1 MATRVYLVDDH
12 PLVREWL
19 VNLLRIE
26 PDLSVVGEAG
36 EAATAMTAMLADPPH
51 VAVVDLSLHRGSGL
65 DLIKTLREQLPN
77 VGVIVLSMH
86 EELTDIERAFRA
98 GALGY
103 VTKRESTRLI
113 VEAIRSVRAGKVFAN
128 PTTLAQLAA
137 RFVGRTPSPETIEG
151 LSDREL
157 DVFRRLGSG
166 QSTREIAETLGV
178 SLKTVQTYCAR
189 IKEKL
194 GLQDWQEL
202 SRYAYLRNARQSG
215 IDRLSGGA

>member
-1 MATRVYLVDDH
+1 MPTRAFIVDDH

-19 VNLLRIE
+19 ANLLTIE
-26 PDLSVVGEAG
+26 PDIRIVGEAAD
-36 EAATAMTAMLADPPH
+36 AATALAAMRLDPPH
-51 VAVVDLSLHRGSGL
+51 VAIVDLSLHRGSGL
-65 DLIKTLREQLPN
+65 DLIKDLREHLPG
-77 VGVIVLSMH
+77 VAVIVLSMH
-86 EELTDIERAFRA
+86 EELTDMERAFRA

-113 VEAIRSVRAGKVFAN
+113 VDAIRAAREGRVFAN
-128 PTTLAQLAA
+128 PDTLAQLATRVA
-137 RFVGRTPSPETIEG
+137 GRTPSLEAEEV

-166 QSTREIAETLGV
+166 QSTREISDALGV
-178 SLKTVQTYCAR
+178 GLKTIQTYCAR

-202 SRYAYLRNARQSG
+202 SRYAYLRNARQHG
-215 IDRLSGGA
+215 IDRPPGA

>member
-1 MATRVYLVDDH
+1 MPTRVYLVDDH

-26 PDLSVVGEAG
+26 PDLSVVGEA
-36 EAATAMTAMLADPPH
+36 ADTATAMAAMLADPPH

-65 DLIKTLREQLPN
+65 DLIKALREQLPQ

-86 EELTDIERAFRA
+86 EELTDMERAFRA

-128 PTTLAQLAA
+128 PATLAQLAA
-137 RFVGRTPSPETIEG
+137 RFVGRTPSLEAVEV

-157 DVFRRLGSG
+157 DVFRRLGNG
-166 QSTREIAETLGV
+166 QSTREIADTLGV

>member
-1 MATRVYLVDDH
+1 MPTRAFIVDDH

-19 VNLLRIE
+19 VNLLNIESDIRI
-26 PDLSVVGEAG
+26 VGEAAD
-36 EAATAMTAMLADPPH
+36 AASALTAMLADPPH

-65 DLIKTLREQLPN
+65 ELIKDLREQLPS
-77 VGVIVLSMH
+77 VAVIVLSMH
-86 EELTDIERAFRA
+86 EELTDMERAFRA

-113 VEAIRSVRAGKVFAN
+113 VDAIRAAREGRVFAN
-128 PTTLAQLAA
+128 PDALAQLAT
-137 RFVGRTPSPETIEG
+137 RFVGRTPSPEAVEV

-157 DVFRRLGSG
+157 DVFRRLGNG
-166 QSTREIAETLGV
+166 QSTREISDSLGV
-178 SLKTVQTYCAR
+178 SLKTIQTYCAR

-202 SRYAYLRNARQSG
+202 SRYAYLRNARQNG
-215 IDRLSGGA
+215 IDRHSGNT

>member
-1 MATRVYLVDDH
+1 MPTRVFIVDDH

-19 VNLLRIE
+19 ANLLTIE
-26 PDLSVVGEAG
+26 PDIRIVGEAA
-36 EAATAMTAMLADPPH
+36 EAATALAAMRGDPPH

-65 DLIKTLREQLPN
+65 DLIKDLREQLPA
-77 VGVIVLSMH
+77 VAVVVLSMH
-86 EELTDIERAFRA
+86 EELTDMERAFRA

-113 VEAIRSVRAGKVFAN
+113 VDAIRAAREGRVFAN
-128 PTTLAQLAA
+128 PDSLAQLAA
-137 RFVGRTPSPETIEG
+137 RVVSRTPSAEAVDV

-157 DVFRRLGSG
+157 DVFRRLGDA
-166 QSTREIAETLGV
+166 QSTREIAESLEV
-178 SLKTVQTYCAR
+178 SLKTIQTYCAR

-202 SRYAYLRNARQSG
+202 SRYAYLRNARQDG
-215 IDRLSGGA
+215 IDRRPGA